1 MGMMMIEPLKV
12 SRIWPLG
19 INGKKFL
26 CKDMPYIGPA
36 ETKAQHENPEDRET
50 VGSQFGQI
58 QGRVERD
65 LERQGLIYEQS
76 ETVPMSLTFVSFY
89 KTALSFSICCI
100 LFVL

>member
-26 CKDMPYIGPA
+26 CKDMPHVGPA

-50 VGSQFGQI
+50 VGSQFG
-58 QGRVERD
+58 
-65 LERQGLIYEQS
+65 
-76 ETVPMSLTFVSFY
+76 
-89 KTALSFSICCI
+89 
-100 LFVL
+100 